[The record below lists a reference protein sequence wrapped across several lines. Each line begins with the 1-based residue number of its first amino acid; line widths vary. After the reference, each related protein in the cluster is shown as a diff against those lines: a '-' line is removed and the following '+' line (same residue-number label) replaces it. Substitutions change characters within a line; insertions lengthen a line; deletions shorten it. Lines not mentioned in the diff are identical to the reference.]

1 MFTVCMLIV
10 LNIIY
15 LLIIIYKIGT
25 TKEINI
31 KNRTYYYY
39 NEIID
44 LDEFD
49 ESKIKVDKKDFNGID
64 IYYLAYEYKKKITE
78 RNIIKSVNPLYLRI
92 VDIKGQFEK
101 GKDDAWYLVISDKD
115 YVYKKLVDI
124 FESIKNEII
133 EKTWDALE
141 YDKDYMKIK
150 FESNNIF
157 PTDKDVNI
165 HLSTIVIRAIFAK
178 DGKYYP
184 QLSLDGGLYENVS
197 V

>member
-1 MFTVCMLIV
+1 MT
-10 LNIIY
+10 
-15 LLIIIYKIGT
+15 
-25 TKEINI
+25 
-31 KNRTYYYY
+31 
-39 NEIID
+39 
-44 LDEFD
+44 
-49 ESKIKVDKKDFNGID
+49 D
-64 IYYLAYEYKKKITE
+64 IYYLGYEHKKKKKKKSECNVI
-78 RNIIKSVNPLYLRI
+78 NSVNPLYLRI
-92 VDIKGQFEK
+92 INMSGQFKK

-115 YVYKKLVDI
+115 DVYKKLVDI
-124 FESIKNEII
+124 LKSIKNKIT

-165 HLSTIVIRAIFAK
+165 HVATIVIRAIFAK

-184 QLSLDGGLYENVS
+184 QLFLDDGLYKNVS

>member
-1 MFTVCMLIV
+1 M
-10 LNIIY
+10 
-15 LLIIIYKIGT
+15 GT

-31 KNRTYYYY
+31 KNQTYDYY
-39 NEIID
+39 NHIID

-49 ESKIKVDKKDFNGID
+49 ESKIKADKKDFNDID
-64 IYYLAYEYKKKITE
+64 IYYLGYEYKKKITE
-78 RNIIKSVNPLYLRI
+78 CNVIKSVNPLYLRI
-92 VDIKGQFEK
+92 LDIKGQFEK
-101 GKDDAWYLVISDKD
+101 GKDDALYLVLSDKCD
-115 YVYKKLVDI
+115 VYKKLVDI
-124 FESIKNEII
+124 FESIKNKII
-133 EKTWDALE
+133 EKTWDALK

-165 HLSTIVIRAIFAK
+165 HLSTILIRAIFAK

-184 QLSLDGGLYENVS
+184 QLFLDDGLYKNVS

>member
-1 MFTVCMLIV
+1 M
-10 LNIIY
+10 
-15 LLIIIYKIGT
+15 
-25 TKEINI
+25 IN
-31 KNRTYYYY
+31 
-39 NEIID
+39 
-44 LDEFD
+44 
-49 ESKIKVDKKDFNGID
+49 
-64 IYYLAYEYKKKITE
+64 
-78 RNIIKSVNPLYLRI
+78 SVNPLYLRI
-92 VDIKGQFEK
+92 INMSGQFKK

-115 YVYKKLVDI
+115 DVYKKLVDI
-124 FESIKNEII
+124 LKSIKNKIT

-165 HLSTIVIRAIFAK
+165 HIATIIIRAIFAK

-184 QLSLDGGLYENVS
+184 QLFLDGGLYKNVS

>member
-1 MFTVCMLIV
+1 M
-10 LNIIY
+10 
-15 LLIIIYKIGT
+15 
-25 TKEINI
+25 IN
-31 KNRTYYYY
+31 
-39 NEIID
+39 
-44 LDEFD
+44 
-49 ESKIKVDKKDFNGID
+49 
-64 IYYLAYEYKKKITE
+64 
-78 RNIIKSVNPLYLRI
+78 SVNPLYLRI
-92 VDIKGQFEK
+92 ADIKGQFEK

-115 YVYKKLVDI
+115 DVYKKIVDI

-133 EKTWDALE
+133 EKTWDALG

-165 HLSTIVIRAIFAK
+165 HLARIVIRAIFAK

-184 QLSLDGGLYENVS
+184 QIFLDHGLYKNVT